1 MTKTT
6 LSRELERVLVFFCSE
21 VMVVWRQSKKI
32 DGTVFNRFVRGC
44 SHLRTLGFLLTLM
57 VRGETASTRR
67 EAPRGAFLQTVSR
80 VYFILGILRTDL

>member
-1 MTKTT
+1 MGLCLTD
-6 LSRELERVLVFFCSE
+6 LCEVVAIYLPWAREDIF
-21 VMVVWRQSKKI
+21 
-32 DGTVFNRFVRGC
+32 
-44 SHLRTLGFLLTLM
+44 FLLTLM